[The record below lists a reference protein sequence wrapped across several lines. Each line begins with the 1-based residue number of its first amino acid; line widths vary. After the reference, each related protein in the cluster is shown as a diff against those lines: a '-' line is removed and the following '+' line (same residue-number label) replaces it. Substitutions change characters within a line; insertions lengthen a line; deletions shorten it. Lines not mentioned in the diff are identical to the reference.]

1 MSDGRQSDEEK
12 KEAAAIR
19 RRWITLGE
27 VLAVVA
33 VLISG
38 LTLWN
43 SYQERSAGE
52 AERAA
57 SKQEE
62 KAKAKTLVLRAT
74 ADKEGKRLTLSA
86 LDAEQAIQSQTLT
99 FPAALG
105 ASAVDSVIEPRIE
118 AKWLE
123 APAKKARA
131 SEGDKPAAGDRRMP
145 VAITTNFVSG
155 GETYS
160 DTALYDVG
168 YKLEGGGLLDGP
180 DVVLRGL
187 SLIEH
192 VPQAK
197 AKARL
202 DAIWKSRSK

>member
-1 MSDGRQSDEEK
+1 MSDGRQSAEEK

-43 SYQERSAGE
+43 SYQERNSAE

-62 KAKAKTLVLRAT
+62 KAKAKTLVLRAA
-74 ADKEGKRLTLSA
+74 ADKEGKRLTVTA
-86 LDAEQAIQSQTLT
+86 LDQEQAIQSQTIA
-99 FPAALG
+99 FPTALG
-105 ASAVDSVIEPRIE
+105 ASAVDSVIAPRIE

-123 APAKKARA
+123 APAKKVRSA
-131 SEGDKPAAGDRRMP
+131 EGKETAGDRRMP
-145 VAITTNFVSG
+145 VAITTSFVSE
-155 GETYS
+155 GETYN
-160 DTALYDVG
+160 DTALYDIG
-168 YKLEGGGLLDGP
+168 YKLEGGGLLD
-180 DVVLRGL
+180 DVDVTLRGL

-192 VPQAK
+192 VPATK

-202 DAIWKSRSK
+202 DSIWASRSK

>member
-1 MSDGRQSDEEK
+1 MSEGKQSAEEK
-12 KEAAAIR
+12 REAAAIR

-27 VLAVVA
+27 VLAVIA

-38 LTLWN
+38 LTLWS
-43 SYQERSAGE
+43 SYRERNADE

-62 KAKAKTLVLRAT
+62 KARARTLVLRAS
-74 ADKEGKRLTLSA
+74 ADKEGKRLSLSP
-86 LDAEQAIQSQTLT
+86 LDSEQAIQSQTLA

-105 ASAVDSVIEPRIE
+105 AGAVDAVIDPRIE

-123 APAKKARA
+123 GPAKKARSA
-131 SEGDKPAAGDRRMP
+131 EGDKPAAGDRRMP
-145 VAITTNFVSG
+145 VAITTRFVSG

-160 DTALYDVG
+160 DTALYDIG
-168 YKLEGGGLLDGP
+168 YKLEGGGLLDDQ

-187 SLIEH
+187 SLIQH
-192 VPQAK
+192 VPAGK
-197 AKARL
+197 AQARL
-202 DAIWKSRSK
+202 DSLWKKR